1 MIPIHQRRNHEK
13 TDDLLNDLDCILVA
27 LDALED
33 AMPRREATRETNA
46 AHAMRRMALDKIKE
60 IEAARSAEWV
70 GLGGKSDRLSDAE
83 KAEATG
89 A

>member
-1 MIPIHQRRNHEK
+1 MIPKHQRRNYEK
-13 TDDLLNDLDCILVA
+13 TDDLINDLDCILTA
-27 LDALED
+27 LDALE
-33 AMPRREATRETNA
+33 EAAPTRETNA

-60 IEAARSAEWV
+60 IEIAHSAEWV